1 MTGHLSEESVVDMAS
16 DEGDP
21 GASEHLLACPEC
33 AARVHECRSSLA
45 LLEQTEIPEPSPLYW
60 EALRSG
66 VKQKIAQDK
75 RRVSAW
81 TMLVPLAAAAALL
94 LVIWGGPTKPAPVT
108 APLSLPSWS
117 PLPAAEDDEGLRVLE
132 GVALGAQG
140 EADLE
145 APAGLAP
152 YLAGLTD
159 EESRALAETLRG
171 RGPGGES

>member
-1 MTGHLSEESVVDMAS
+1 MTGHLSEESVVEMAS
-16 DEGDP
+16 GEGDP
-21 GASEHLLACPEC
+21 AAREHAASCPEC
-33 AARVHECRSSLA
+33 SGRVHDCRASLA
-45 LLEQTEIPEPSPLYW
+45 LLQQTEIPEPAPLYW
-60 EALRSG
+60 ESLRSG
-66 VKQKIAQDK
+66 VRQKIAEDK

-81 TMLVPLAAAAALL
+81 TLLVPLAAAAALV
-94 LVIWGGPTKPAPVT
+94 LVIWNGPTKPAPVVA
-108 APLSLPSWS
+108 APSLPAWS

-132 GVALGAQG
+132 GVALSAEG

-152 YLAGLTD
+152 YLAGLSE